1 MLDTT
6 SLQIMPRRRLDLGG
20 LAMKALLVAAILAAP
35 IVPLVTAAM
44 FVTIAFGPLGL
55 SDLACGL
62 LAAYGACLLCFG
74 LGAYIGGR
82 ER

>member
-20 LAMKALLVAAILAAP
+20 LAMKAMGCFAAGLTPIPALAASA
-35 IVPLVTAAM
+35 VAVTA
-44 FVTIAFGPLGL
+44 ISGLLGL

-62 LAAYGACLLCFG
+62 LAAYAACLMCLG
-74 LGAYIGGR
+74 LGMFLGR
-82 ER
+82 GR